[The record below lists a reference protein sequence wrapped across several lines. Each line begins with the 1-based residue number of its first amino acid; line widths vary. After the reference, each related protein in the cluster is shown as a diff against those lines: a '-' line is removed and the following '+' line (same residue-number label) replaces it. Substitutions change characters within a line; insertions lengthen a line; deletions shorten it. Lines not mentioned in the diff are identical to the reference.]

1 MKPTPD
7 MRVILNFLQ
16 QVDKSSTQEIA
27 FCTSIA
33 EWRVEIDVEDMADE
47 EWVDIST
54 DSDDNTVVAI
64 TRTS

>member
-1 MKPTPD
+1 MNPTSD

-16 QVDKSSTQEIA
+16 KVDKSSTQEIA

-33 EWRVEIDVEDMADE
+33 EWRVEIDVKDMADE